1 MVQTFSHLWRH
12 LLLRAMFVTLA
23 LLPFSQFHHSTVCL
37 EVAHGLLFLV
47 CSSCRQ
53 LCWTSKYHTVSLS
66 SGLLCI
72 WIITICLHDLLT
84 DNADNDLKEHQE
96 EEGILEPFLSK
107 SSRSSVMDANIAGE
121 IVLLNSRR
129 CNERIYVEV
138 AATSSSLQTGSALSQ
153 EKGLISR
160 LRTYEIN
167 EVPSYRKS
175 LLLDIMETMSRAML
189 TGIFWVSSGH
199 SYQLF

>member
-12 LLLRAMFVTLA
+12 LLLRAMFVALA

-53 LCWTSKYHTVSLS
+53 LCWTSKYHIVSLS

-121 IVLLNSRR
+121 IVLLNSQR

-175 LLLDIMETMSRAML
+175 LLLDNMEIVSWAMS
-189 TGIFWVSSGH
+189 TSIFWVSSGH

>member
-1 MVQTFSHLWRH
+1 
-12 LLLRAMFVTLA
+12 
-23 LLPFSQFHHSTVCL
+23 
-37 EVAHGLLFLV
+37 
-47 CSSCRQ
+47 
-53 LCWTSKYHTVSLS
+53 
-66 SGLLCI
+66 
-72 WIITICLHDLLT
+72 LLT

-107 SSRSSVMDANIAGE
+107 SSRSSVMDANITGE

-138 AATSSSLQTGSALSQ
+138 AATSSSLQTGSAMSQ

-175 LLLDIMETMSRAML
+175 LLLDIMETVSRAML

>member
-1 MVQTFSHLWRH
+1 
-12 LLLRAMFVTLA
+12 
-23 LLPFSQFHHSTVCL
+23 
-37 EVAHGLLFLV
+37 
-47 CSSCRQ
+47 
-53 LCWTSKYHTVSLS
+53 
-66 SGLLCI
+66 
-72 WIITICLHDLLT
+72 LLT

-107 SSRSSVMDANIAGE
+107 SSRFSVMDANNAGE
-121 IVLLNSRR
+121 IVLLNSQR

-138 AATSSSLQTGSALSQ
+138 SATSSSLQTGSALSQ

-175 LLLDIMETMSRAML
+175 LLLDNME
-189 TGIFWVSSGH
+189 IVS
-199 SYQLF
+199 

>member
-1 MVQTFSHLWRH
+1 MVCFSL
-12 LLLRAMFVTLA
+12 FV
-23 LLPFSQFHHSTVCL
+23 
-37 EVAHGLLFLV
+37 
-47 CSSCRQ
+47 SSCRQ
-53 LCWTSKYHTVSLS
+53 LCWTSKYHTGSLS

-121 IVLLNSRR
+121 VVLLNSWR

-138 AATSSSLQTGSALSQ
+138 SATSSSLQTGSALSQ

-167 EVPSYRKS
+167 EIPSYRKS
-175 LLLDIMETMSRAML
+175 LLLDNMEIVSWAML
-189 TGIFWVSSGH
+189 TGLLG
-199 SYQLF
+199 Q